1 MTSTKFVAALAA
13 GLLTLGACGSVSND
27 SDEAT
32 TEGAGTSELGDDSL
46 SSSEGSESGTADD
59 SSINVLRDGDEG
71 EDAEYTVEVT
81 VPEDWYEADKVGFDY
96 QYLWSGNDWDDVL
109 AQDFS
114 GTEYEFSGNFFIDLL
129 EDNLAADAN
138 ITLRDESAELAGYP
152 AIIIDVTYA
161 TESYTSLT
169 YVDVAG
175 HLWEFTVNAQTL
187 EGIERGEAIIATAE
201 FTG

>member
-32 TEGAGTSELGDDSL
+32 TESAGTSELDDDSL

-59 SSINVLRDGDEG
+59 SSINDLRDGDEG

-81 VPEDWYEADKVGFDY
+81 VPEDWYKADKAGFDY

-114 GTEYEFSGNFFIDLL
+114 DPEYEFSANFFIDLL

-187 EGIERGEAIIATAE
+187 EGIERGEAINATAE

>member
-32 TEGAGTSELGDDSL
+32 TESAGTSELGDDSL

-81 VPEDWYEADKVGFDY
+81 VPEDWYEADKAGFDY

-114 GTEYEFSGNFFIDLL
+114 DPEYEFSANFFIDLL

-187 EGIERGEAIIATAE
+187 EGIERGEAINATAE